1 MMQRLE
7 SLQVLRALAA
17 IAVVFYH
24 TFYSLVSHGD
34 SCWLCQNESWRK
46 SMIFGV
52 DVFFVISGFIVSTVA
67 ERETSASRF
76 LVKRIWKVVPLY
88 YAVSLIEYYWKT
100 SDGIQPA
107 WDQVWRSMAFVR
119 QPAGPVL
126 IHGWTLVYEMWFYGV
141 LTLLLLMGLRHI
153 GWWACAAMVAMGLYQ
168 WPLLLLFAGGCAIGE
183 LAKKITLPRWAGVLV
198 LGAGIGWWMW
208 LSWEGSF
215 YPSTFNW
222 EAAFGNHRWR
232 VERYALP
239 ALLVVA
245 GTVMPVWR
253 NASMPSILVF
263 LGDASYPIY
272 ICQQI
277 GLVYAGAYS
286 GKVNGMPYAFLTTA
300 LCVAIG
306 VSVHLLWE
314 RPYGHFWRKLY
325 DLPGLRAPALRD
337 TPGATS

>member
-1 MMQRLE
+1 MQRLE
-7 SLQVLRALAA
+7 GLQVLRALAA

-24 TFYSLVSHGD
+24 TFYALTLHSD
-34 SCWLCQNESWRK
+34 PCWLCQHESWRK

-52 DVFFVISGFIVSTVA
+52 DVFFVISGFIVSSVA
-67 ERETSASRF
+67 DREKSASRF

-100 SDGIQPA
+100 QGGNQPTA
-107 WDQVWRSMAFVR
+107 EQVWRSLFFMR
-119 QPAGPVL
+119 QPGGPVL

-141 LTLLLLMGLRHI
+141 LALLILVGLRHI
-153 GWWACAAMVAMGLYQ
+153 GWWGCAAMLVMGWYQ

-183 LAKKITLPRWAGVLV
+183 VAKLKVAPQW
-198 LGAGIGWWMW
+198 LGALMLAGGIGWWVW

-215 YPSTFNW
+215 YGPEFNW
-222 EAAFGNHRWR
+222 ERAFGDHRWR
-232 VERYALP
+232 VERYGLP

-245 GTVMPVWR
+245 GTVLPAWRHAPMPR
-253 NASMPSILVF
+253 PLVF

-277 GLVYAGAYS
+277 GLVYAGVYVERVHGMAY
-286 GKVNGMPYAFLTTA
+286 ALLTTL
-300 LCVAIG
+300 LCTAIG
-306 VSVHLLWE
+306 VGVHLAWE
-314 RPYGHFWRKLY
+314 RPFGHAWRRLY
-325 DLPGLRAPALRD
+325 DLPFLRTAGLRE